1 MTSALV
7 NVRKEIVGE
16 AIVCMATPL
25 VWASSAWFIW
35 GCLPV
40 FWPDVPA
47 GIVGIALHLLIS
59 SGYSDKSS
67 AQCNVLSSLFS
78 SAGLKL
84 TLRNSW

>member
-35 GCLPV
+35 GCLAV

-59 SGYSDKSS
+59 SGYSDNRVLHNVMSS
-67 AQCNVLSSLFS
+67 PPCSHLLD
-78 SAGLKL
+78 
-84 TLRNSW
+84 